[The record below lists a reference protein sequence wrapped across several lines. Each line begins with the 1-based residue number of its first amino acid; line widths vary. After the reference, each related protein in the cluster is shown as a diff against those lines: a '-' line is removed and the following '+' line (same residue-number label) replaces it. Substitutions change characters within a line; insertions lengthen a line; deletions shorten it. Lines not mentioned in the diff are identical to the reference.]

1 MPNRV
6 YLLDMG
12 YLIKEGAE
20 GFITWSSPYDHK
32 YGYFDTKHKL
42 SNESE
47 NIVKEKARENVRLLS
62 ENFANLDNAEPNKWV
77 GCYCV
82 VLNAGF
88 EDDFDEDL
96 PIEEQADDFIY
107 EEYIVDNI
115 VYSVALINGEL
126 VEDFIK

>member
-20 GFITWSSPYDHK
+20 GFDIWSSPYDHK
-32 YGYFDTKHKL
+32 YGYFETQKNL
-42 SNESE
+42 SNEAES
-47 NIVKEKARENVRLLS
+47 IVKEKARERVRLLS
-62 ENFANLDNAEPNKWV
+62 EHFSNLDNAEPNKWV

-96 PIEEQADDFIY
+96 PIEEQEEDFIY

-115 VYSVALINGEL
+115 VYSVAYIDGKL
-126 VEDFIK
+126 VEDFID